1 MGGSKN
7 ICLHTTLYS
16 NSKWPQEVLQVT
28 CLPIKSP
35 AWHKRAL
42 IHMLEL
48 VVPQQKPE
56 GLSVPIRP
64 LSSCRHSDVN
74 CRMNSLL
81 QRERW
86 RAISI
91 KNSLQTPGIVEY
103 MCICALVCVCVCE
116 SEIDR
121 AHPAGIR
128 LMRLSQGR

>member
-1 MGGSKN
+1 MFDVNVILHHIQQEYFNPVCSGSKN
-7 ICLHTTLYS
+7 ICLHTTLCS

-28 CLPIKSP
+28 CLHIKSP

-42 IHMLEL
+42 IHILEL

-81 QRERW
+81 QRER
-86 RAISI
+86 
-91 KNSLQTPGIVEY
+91 
-103 MCICALVCVCVCE
+103 
-116 SEIDR
+116 
-121 AHPAGIR
+121 
-128 LMRLSQGR
+128 